1 MNQARD
7 LKEILVSHQLVKYL
21 EERGVEHI
29 FGLCGHTNI
38 AVLAALAG
46 SRIKFINT
54 RHEQVAAHMAD
65 GYARAKRQTAV
76 LLSHLGPGL
85 TNAATG
91 VANAALDSIPMVVIA
106 GDVPSH
112 YYGKH
117 PHQEV
122 NLHADASQYEIY
134 RPFVKRAWRVE
145 RPDLFP
151 EIIDKAFQLAESGR
165 PGPVLVSVPMDI
177 FSKEVDPAL
186 FARLAHHTK
195 VLHKPS
201 IDDETA
207 ARIIKAIG
215 AAKNPIIY
223 AGGGVILADASAEL
237 RELVDHF
244 SLPVAHSLMGKGVL
258 PDDHPLV
265 LGMTGF
271 WGTKFINQ
279 KCREADYVI
288 ALGTRFAEA
297 DCSSWDSRFTFRMP
311 PTKLIHIDIDPSEL
325 GRNYP
330 VEIGAV
336 ADLKQALRVL
346 LRKAKELY
354 PSGRKNE
361 ALAREIASYRK
372 EFRESNAEHV
382 RDAAYPMRP
391 ERILAAVREVLPRDA
406 LITTDVGW
414 NKNGVGQQFPVLTPG
429 TIFTPGGYATM
440 GFGAPAALGAKLACP
455 ERVVVALVGDGGF
468 GQNPAFLA
476 TAVESDIPV
485 VWVVMNNYAFGTIA
499 GLEMAHY
506 GTAFGCVFRKDGEP
520 YSPDFAAVARAY
532 GAQGEQIRAAEDFK
546 PALERAVR
554 SGKPFVIDVAMMNEP
569 VPTGGHWN
577 INDIYSPGREASHVA
592 IEYIPG
598 SRRGEER

>member
-21 EERGVEHI
+21 EKRGVEHI

-207 ARIIKAIG
+207 A
-215 AAKNPIIY
+215 
-223 AGGGVILADASAEL
+223 S
-237 RELVDHF
+237 
-244 SLPVAHSLMGKGVL
+244 
-258 PDDHPLV
+258 
-265 LGMTGF
+265 F
-271 WGTKFINQ
+271 WPMRARS
-279 KCREADYVI
+279 CA
-288 ALGTRFAEA
+288 
-297 DCSSWDSRFTFRMP
+297 SSWTISLSRSR
-311 PTKLIHIDIDPSEL
+311 
-325 GRNYP
+325 
-330 VEIGAV
+330 
-336 ADLKQALRVL
+336 
-346 LRKAKELY
+346 
-354 PSGRKNE
+354 
-361 ALAREIASYRK
+361 
-372 EFRESNAEHV
+372 
-382 RDAAYPMRP
+382 
-391 ERILAAVREVLPRDA
+391 
-406 LITTDVGW
+406 
-414 NKNGVGQQFPVLTPG
+414 
-429 TIFTPGGYATM
+429 
-440 GFGAPAALGAKLACP
+440 
-455 ERVVVALVGDGGF
+455 
-468 GQNPAFLA
+468 
-476 TAVESDIPV
+476 TA
-485 VWVVMNNYAFGTIA
+485 
-499 GLEMAHY
+499 
-506 GTAFGCVFRKDGEP
+506 
-520 YSPDFAAVARAY
+520 
-532 GAQGEQIRAAEDFK
+532 
-546 PALERAVR
+546 
-554 SGKPFVIDVAMMNEP
+554 
-569 VPTGGHWN
+569 
-577 INDIYSPGREASHVA
+577 
-592 IEYIPG
+592 
-598 SRRGEER
+598 

>member
-21 EERGVEHI
+21 EKRGVEHI

-311 PTKLIHIDIDPSEL
+311 PTKLIHIDIDPSEI

-592 IEYIPG
+592 IEYVPG
-598 SRRGEER
+598 SRR